1 MIISD
6 FSITNIRSIREAS
19 ISAHPQLNL
28 IVGDNGSGKSSFLE
42 ALQCLSVGHSFRTR
56 KVKELISHSESS
68 FQVTG
73 ILTNPSDL
81 RVYRAGLEKTRDG
94 SSTIRINFEERS
106 SLAELTRLVPM
117 KVLTP
122 ESHQLIQDG
131 PEVRRQFLDWGVF
144 HVEHEF
150 LNIWRTFKRTLIQ
163 RNQLLRDGAPDKE
176 IDVWDET
183 FIQTAEAIDKYRKNY
198 VDHLVDYLQLRSTF
212 FRSMFHVEL
221 KYRAGWTPEKDL
233 RNVLTLNRHHH
244 RKMKTTTDGPHRA
257 DLLINCNNMVA
268 KQVLSR
274 GQQKTLV
281 YLLHLC
287 QLDILKA
294 KKSSNAIVICDD
306 LVSELDPTNLQYV
319 MEQLKQLDSQIFIS
333 GVNLDMLIEL
343 PHKGFH
349 VKRGVVQNI
358 V

>member
-6 FSITNIRSIREAS
+6 FSITNIRSIKTAS
-19 ISAHPQLNL
+19 ISAHPHLNL
-28 IVGDNGSGKSSFLE
+28 ITGDNGSGKSSFLE

-56 KVKELISHSESS
+56 KVKELISHSEAS

-73 ILTNPSDL
+73 ILTNPTDL

-94 SSTIRINFEERS
+94 SSTIRINFEEQT

-117 KVLTP
+117 KALTP

-144 HVEHEF
+144 HVEHDF
-150 LNIWRTFKRTLIQ
+150 LNTWRTFRRALIQ

-176 IDVWDET
+176 IDVWDDS
-183 FIQTAEAIDKYRKNY
+183 FIETAEAIDRYRKNY
-198 VDHLVDYLQLRSTF
+198 VDLIVSYLQQRSTF
-212 FRSMFHVEL
+212 FNSMFHVEL
-221 KYRAGWTPEKDL
+221 KYRSGWTVEKEL
-233 RNVLTLNRHHH
+233 RGLLTQNRLHH

-257 DLLINCNNMVA
+257 DLLVSCNNMVA
-268 KQVLSR
+268 RQVLSR

-287 QLDILKA
+287 QLDILKE

-319 MEQLKQLDSQIFIS
+319 MEQLNQLDSQVFIT
-333 GVNLDMLIEL
+333 GVNLDMLTEL

-349 VKRGVVQNI
+349 VKHGVVQNI